1 MSDIR
6 NKYTFVENKDKKWQ
20 CIGLTA
26 EAGKYQGLVYQYGEV
41 KVLENEEKTSASLQF
56 DFDVV
61 DSNGLPEEMLDDDLY
76 QLMGDILTDII
87 EQQITGDAL
96 QYVNT
101 DD

>member
-1 MSDIR
+1 MSNIR
-6 NKYTFVENKDKKWQ
+6 EKYTFVENKDKKWQ
-20 CIGLTA
+20 CIGLTSK
-26 EAGKYQGLVYQYGEV
+26 AGKYQGLVFQYGKV
-41 KVLENEEKTSASLQF
+41 KIIENEEKTEASLQF

-76 QLMGDILTDII
+76 DLMGDILTDLI
-87 EQQITGDAL
+87 EQQVNKDAI

>member
-1 MSDIR
+1 MSNIR
-6 NKYTFVENKDKKWQ
+6 EKYTFVENKDKKWQ
-20 CIGLTA
+20 CIGLTSK
-26 EAGKYQGLVYQYGEV
+26 AGKYQGLVFQYRKV
-41 KVLENEEKTSASLQF
+41 KIIENEEKTEASLQF

-76 QLMGDILTDII
+76 DLMGDILTDLI
-87 EQQITGDAL
+87 EQQVNKDAI